1 MTLFNNLF
9 NDKEFFKSI
18 LKIAVPLVVQ
28 QLIIS
33 SLSFIDMLMIGQL
46 GDTAVAGVG
55 LGNQIFFLLQ
65 VLTFGVGSG
74 ASVFAAQFWGKGD
87 RGNIRKTLGMAL
99 ILTFIAGFVFTLA
112 SILFPEQILGIYS
125 KDTAVVAVGAEYLGM
140 LAFSFIFISTSFS
153 YTAILRSCENVKLPF
168 VISVIALGLKT
179 LINYLLIF
187 GNLGFPRMGVRGAG
201 IATLIAMALELFCL
215 VYFSNSLK
223 TPAAGSI
230 KEIFSIDLDFLKRF
244 LKTSFPV
251 IMSEAMWSLGMTT
264 YNVVYARISTEAIAA
279 INISVSLEDLGFVAF
294 IGIAN
299 ACAIMIGNRIGAGE
313 EEKAYIYGK
322 RFVILGI
329 SGALIIG
336 VIIFLV
342 SGTVVSLY
350 NISDLARSYARTI
363 LKIYSFTLWVRVS
376 TIILFVGIL
385 RSGGDTRYAFLLD
398 LCAVWLIGVP
408 LAFIGAFVLHLPVYF
423 VYLLVFS
430 EEAFKF
436 VIVLKRFA
444 SKKWIHNLVQNI

>member
-1 MTLFNNLF
+1 MLVTNLF

-87 RGNIRKTLGMAL
+87 RQNIRQTLGIAL
-99 ILTFIAGFVFTLA
+99 ILTFIAGLLFTAATL
-112 SILFPEQILGIYS
+112 LFPKEILGIYS
-125 KDTAVVAVGAEYLGM
+125 KDTSVVAVGAEYLGI
-140 LAFSFIFISTSFS
+140 LATSFIFISTSFS

-168 VISVIALGLKT
+168 IISIIALGLKT
-179 LINYLLIF
+179 FINYLLIF
-187 GNLGFPRMGVRGAG
+187 GNLGFPEMGVRGAG
-201 IATLIAMALELFCL
+201 IGTLIAMVLQLFCL
-215 VYFSNSLK
+215 VYFSNRLK
-223 TPAAGSI
+223 TPAAGSL
-230 KEIFSIDLDFLKRF
+230 KELFSINSEFFKRF
-244 LKTSFPV
+244 LRTSFPV

-279 INISVSLEDLGFVAF
+279 INISISLEDLGFVAF

-322 RFVILGI
+322 RFIILGI
-329 SGALIIG
+329 SGALVIG

-342 SGTVVSLY
+342 SGKVVSLY
-350 NISDLARSYARTI
+350 NISDLARSYAHTI
-363 LKIYSFTLWVRVS
+363 LRIYSFTLWVRVS

-408 LAFIGAFVLHLPVYF
+408 LAFIGAFVLKLPVYF